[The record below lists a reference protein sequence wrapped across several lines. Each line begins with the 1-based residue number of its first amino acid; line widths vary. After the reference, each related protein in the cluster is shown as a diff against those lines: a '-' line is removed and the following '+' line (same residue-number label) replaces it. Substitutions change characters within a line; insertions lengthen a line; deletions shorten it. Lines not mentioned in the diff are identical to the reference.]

1 MSYCPSPKKPKRRK
15 EPTTRPSLDQVV
27 KELKERDRASA
38 STTTGLKSPLN
49 DYSLLEAAFVRLGLE
64 TGGCPDEEV
73 SSP

>member
-1 MSYCPSPKKPKRRK
+1 MTYCPSPKKPKRRK

-49 DYSLLEAAFVRLGLE
+49 DLGLLEAAFARLGLN
-64 TGGCPDEEV
+64 DEG
-73 SSP
+73 PNDD